1 MQKVENSFDGHW
13 QFHYSSVVTE
23 NLTDKCST
31 HFLGHQD
38 KSSQMEKKYLAT
50 KVKKNEQRS
59 SFFNNNIFRIMIL
72 IMTGTAISTLAR
84 IPILLINPA
93 GYVFL

>member
-1 MQKVENSFDGHW
+1 
-13 QFHYSSVVTE
+13 
-23 NLTDKCST
+23 
-31 HFLGHQD
+31 
-38 KSSQMEKKYLAT
+38 MEKKYLAT